1 MGNPGAQHEYA
12 CTVVHKYPRLALRL
26 GEIAAAKIPEHD
38 LVVASPNTHQLRG
51 RKPLETDGTARFLL
65 GGEPVYF
72 AQVEVQNKHTL
83 DKYATL
89 RAYHG
94 SEVSTIR
101 TGGHMI
107 MVSPKASEA
116 EKFRRSEEYFSEEY
130 AYRGSCLSREDLEP
144 LTGEDRPF
152 EERAF
157 AEGMTDFD
165 KGVPES
171 ACAMLRELF
180 DRDVTLADLFVR
192 AIMEEVPDVSMVG
205 GLVDPDLY
213 EKFRQLPVFSEYT
226 AEVEEAAAKAE
237 ARAKKAEAEVEAAAA
252 KSARDTVVAALT
264 RYFAVRGDKLSASAY
279 NQISACQDAGQLQV
293 WLDQAYE
300 GATAAEIFPEP

>member
-1 MGNPGAQHEYA
+1 
-12 CTVVHKYPRLALRL
+12 LRL
-26 GEIAAAKIPEHD
+26 GEIADAKIPEHD

-51 RKPLETDGTARFLL
+51 RKPLETDGTVRFLL

-72 AQVEVQNKHTL
+72 AQVEVQNKHTP

-94 SEVSTIR
+94 SEVSKIR

-116 EKFRRSEEYFSEEY
+116 EKFRRSEARYGEEY
-130 AYRGSCLSREDLEP
+130 QYRGSYLSREDLEP
-144 LTGEDRPF
+144 LAGKERPF

-157 AEGMTDFD
+157 AEGMADFT
-165 KGVPES
+165 KEIPES
-171 ACAMLRELF
+171 ALAMLRELF

-192 AIMEEVPDVSMVG
+192 AIIEEVPDVSVVG
-205 GLVDPDLY
+205 GLLDPDLL
-213 EKFRQLPVFSEYT
+213 EKFRQLPVF
-226 AEVEEAAAKAE
+226 AEAEAAAAKKVAAAEAEAEKARKAE
-237 ARAKKAEAEVEAAAA
+237 AAAEARAA
-252 KSARDTVVAALT
+252 KSARDTAAAALT
-264 RYFAVRGDKLSASAY
+264 RYFTARGDRPSAHAY
-279 NQISACQDAGQLQV
+279 NQISACRDVGQLQV

>member
-1 MGNPGAQHEYA
+1 MVLFR
-12 CTVVHKYPRLALRL
+12 TV
-26 GEIAAAKIPEHD
+26 
-38 LVVASPNTHQLRG
+38 
-51 RKPLETDGTARFLL
+51 RFLL

-94 SEVSTIR
+94 SEVSKIR

-130 AYRGSCLSREDLEP
+130 AYRGSYLSREDLEP
-144 LTGEDRPF
+144 LAGEDRPF

-171 ACAMLRELF
+171 AGAMLRELF

-205 GLVDPDLY
+205 GLVDPGLY
-213 EKFRQLPVFSEYT
+213 EKFRQLPVF
-226 AEVEEAAAKAE
+226 AEAEAAATKKAVAAE
-237 ARAKKAEAEVEAAAA
+237 AKKVAAAEAKARKAKKAEAAARKAAADSKLESA
-252 KSARDTVVAALT
+252 LASRADDLIQYFSARGDVPSPFAFSEIDACKDVAQLKT
-264 RYFAVRGDKLSASAY
+264 WLSRAY
-279 NQISACQDAGQLQV
+279 QG
-293 WLDQAYE
+293 E
-300 GATAAEIFPEP
+300 TAAEIFPESS